1 MSTNTGE
8 KVGVHLYIEKK
19 LLEKA
24 RDRCLNLSAFLRKK
38 LREEVGEEYEAF

>member
-1 MSTNTGE
+1 MSIGTDE
-8 KVGVHLYIEKK
+8 KVGVKLYIDKE

-38 LREEVGEEYEAF
+38 LREEIGEEYEAF